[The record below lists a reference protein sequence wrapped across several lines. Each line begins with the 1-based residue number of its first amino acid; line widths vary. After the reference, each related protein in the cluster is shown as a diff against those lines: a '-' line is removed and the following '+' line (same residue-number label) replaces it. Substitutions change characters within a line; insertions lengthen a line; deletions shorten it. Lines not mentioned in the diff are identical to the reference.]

1 MKKNDYVALASALVY
16 TYLFYHQLPGIN
28 YLIFSVVLV
37 AIIFISKLELLTK
50 PAALATAL
58 GAIVSGVFVFYYSTD
73 LAIVANI
80 SSLLA
85 LGAFSLNPQSS
96 FIVSMLH
103 SLYSVV
109 MFIPLT
115 FLRKIDEN
123 MHEEEHPGER
133 PAPQTNW
140 QRGIIIVIALLIV
153 LVFFALYK
161 DASPVFSKL
170 ADSIKFDFISG
181 EFLLFFTVTFL
192 VLVGFFR
199 QQVID
204 WIFNN
209 DNNSS
214 DKLKNITEGE
224 HLQSYLGKL
233 LGIKNEVF
241 AGVLLLALLNLLLAA
256 VNGID
261 IFYSTGMEKLPDGMT
276 LADYLHDGT
285 NSLIISIIF
294 AVIIILFFFRG
305 YLNYAP
311 KSKALKLLTYA
322 WIAQNIVLVLTTCNR
337 NLIYIDTY
345 GLTYKRVGVFVFL
358 LLCVI
363 GLVTTFIKVLAGK
376 SNWFLFRKN
385 GWIFYAVLLVYA
397 CFNWDVI
404 IAKHNIAQAKNNKGV
419 ELDYYYLYNLQ
430 NALPELLAHYEE
442 HHAKNDSADIY
453 NRNGNMAQNLNQDVA
468 KLYKHT
474 HLFGWQSL
482 CLEKKQ
488 NWDEIKS
495 MYDKGHYQFLYP
507 QSLGIEVKD
516 TTAQQKEI
524 IPQDTVTTD

>member
-50 PAALATAL
+50 PAALTTAL
-58 GAIVSGVFVFYYSTD
+58 GAVVSGVFVFYYGTD
-73 LAIVANI
+73 LAIAANL

-85 LGAFSLNPQSS
+85 LGALSLNPQSS
-96 FIVSMLH
+96 LIVSWLH

-123 MHEEEHPGER
+123 MHAEENPGEQHKE
-133 PAPQTNW
+133 PTNW
-140 QRGIIIVIALLIV
+140 QRGIIIIIALLIV

-161 DASPVFSKL
+161 DANPVFSKL
-170 ADSIKFDFISG
+170 SENIKLDFISG
-181 EFLLFFTVTFL
+181 ELMLFFIVAFL
-192 VLVGFFR
+192 VLLGFFR
-199 QQVID
+199 QQVIGRV
-204 WIFNN
+204 INS

-214 DKLKNITEGE
+214 DKLKDITEEE
-224 HLQSYLGKL
+224 HLQSYFGKL
-233 LGIKNEVF
+233 LGVKNEVF
-241 AGVLLLALLNLLLAA
+241 AGVLLLALLNLLIAA

-261 IFYSTGMEKLPDGMT
+261 IFYSMGIENLPEGMT

-285 NSLIISIIF
+285 NSLIVSIIF

-311 KSKALKLLTYA
+311 QSKALKLLAYV
-322 WIAQNIVLVLTTCNR
+322 WIAQNIVLVASTCHR

-345 GLTYKRVGVFVFL
+345 GLTYKRIGVFVFL
-358 LLCVI
+358 LLCVV
-363 GLVTTFIKVLAGK
+363 GLSTTFVKVLAGK

-385 GWIFYAVLLVYA
+385 AWLFYAVLLA
-397 CFNWDVI
+397 FSCFNWDVV
-404 IAKHNIAQAKNNKGV
+404 IAKHNIAQVKKNKEV
-419 ELDYYYLYNLQ
+419 ELDYYYLYNLN
-430 NALPELLAHYEE
+430 NALPELLAYYEDY
-442 HHAKNDSADIY
+442 HAKNDTTPYS
-453 NRNGNMAQNLNQDVA
+453 RQGTMAQMLSLGVGR
-468 KLYKHT
+468 LYNET
-474 HLFGWQSL
+474 HNYGWQSH

-495 MYDKGHYQFLYP
+495 LYDKGHYKFLQP
-507 QSLGIEVKD
+507 QSMGIAVKD
-516 TTAQQKEI
+516 SAVQQQETISK
-524 IPQDTVTTD
+524 DTVNID